1 VTGGRACAAADPQR
15 CQDEGVRTARPGLV
29 AAWIVVAAGVSAAFH
44 IGKLAP
50 AIPTLQEQ
58 LGVSLVQAGWLVSLV
73 QLAGMLLGVLIGT
86 VADGLGLRRTMLTG
100 LGLVTVAGVVGGFT
114 HSVAGLL
121 LLRAL
126 EGIGVLLSV
135 VPAPGLIRRLL
146 DSAQVTRMLGVW
158 GAYVPFGTGI
168 ALIVGPMVIH
178 GVGWPGWWWA
188 VAVLSGLMVVA
199 VAVTVPADPARP
211 AGPSDVA
218 TSGVSKAGVSKAG
231 VSKAGVSKAGAQA
244 AGVGVGVRTGFAGRV
259 RATLGARGPW
269 LAAIVFGLYAS
280 QWMAVI
286 GFLPT
291 VYAQAGWTGALGA
304 WLSGIVAFVNV
315 AGNLAGGW
323 LLHRGRAP
331 AHLLT
336 IGLAGQA
343 LGSFLAFASVTQGAP
358 VAQYAGALAFSAV
371 GCLVPGTVF
380 ALAPGL
386 APSEQ
391 TVSTTVGWI
400 QQLSSTGQVL
410 GPPLAAAVAS
420 AVGGWSWTWV
430 VTVVTSALGSA
441 AAFALGAVVRSRAG
455 ARHP

>member
-1 VTGGRACAAADPQR
+1 MRI
-15 CQDEGVRTARPGLV
+15 ARSGLV

-121 LLRAL
+121 VLRAL
-126 EGIGVLLSV
+126 EGIGVLLAV

-168 ALIVGPMVIH
+168 ALIVGPTVIH

-199 VAVTVPADPARP
+199 VAVTVPADPPRTA
-211 AGPSDVA
+211 AVVA
-218 TSGVSKAGVSKAG
+218 S
-231 VSKAGVSKAGAQA
+231 A
-244 AGVGVGVRTGFAGRV
+244 AGESHPPRTGFAGRV

-323 LLHRGRAP
+323 LLHHGRAP

-358 VAQYAGALAFSAV
+358 VEQYAGALAFSAV
-371 GCLVPGTVF
+371 GGLVPGTVF

-410 GPPLAAAVAS
+410 GPPVAAAVAS

-430 VTVVTSALGSA
+430 VTVVTSTLGSV

>member
-1 VTGGRACAAADPQR
+1 M
-15 CQDEGVRTARPGLV
+15 RTARPGLL

-100 LGLVTVAGVVGGFT
+100 LGLVTVAGVFGGFT

-126 EGIGVLLSV
+126 EGIGVLLAV

-146 DSAQVTRMLGVW
+146 DSGQVTRMLGVW

-188 VAVLSGLMVVA
+188 VAVLSGLMVIA
-199 VAVTVPADPARP
+199 VAVTVPADPPRP
-211 AGPSDVA
+211 PAP
-218 TSGVSKAGVSKAG
+218 SGVAKAGV
-231 VSKAGVSKAGAQA
+231 AQT
-244 AGVGVGVRTGFAGRV
+244 AGVGVGTPAGFAGRV
-259 RATLGARGPW
+259 RATLRARGPW

-323 LLHRGRAP
+323 LLHRGWAP

-371 GCLVPGTVF
+371 GGLVPGTVF

-400 QQLSSTGQVL
+400 QQLSSTGQVI
-410 GPPLAAAVAS
+410 GPPVAAAVAS

-430 VTVVTSALGSA
+430 VTVVTSALGSV